1 MRPFEKNRWLRVA
14 VGTVMM
20 LCLGTLYAWSIFR
33 APFGAL
39 YPSWTTADLSM
50 NFTISMVCYSAGGFL
65 GGKLSKKT
73 SNMVTAL
80 AAAVLIL
87 AGFLGVSW
95 LPADP
100 GAAKL
105 QLYVCYGVLS
115 GLGTGFGYNAIVSGV
130 GGWFPDKNGL
140 ATGVLLTGFG
150 LGTMLIGQL
159 ADALIPVVGLP
170 ALFRTFA
177 VVMAV
182 VLALGSPF
190 VRLPGAGV
198 TLPPPPATAQVEGQR
213 DYTSGE
219 MVRRSAFWLFFLW
232 NMLMCASGLLV
243 INSAANIAAY
253 YGAAAVLG
261 LLLSVFNGLSR
272 IPFGVLVDKFGRR
285 KVMLLANGFLLLS
298 GAAAGAGRSGA
309 QRGAG
314 ADGHAHHGHLLRQLR
329 HHRHPGDPAVLRLG
343 LLRHQ
348 PGHRQ
353 LLRYPRLLHRAAD
366 LQRPPD
372 RLGGR
377 LHHHHL
383 RVRAGV
389 RRGRPIGGLL
399 GEKAVR
405 AADM

>member
-1 MRPFEKNRWLRVA
+1 MYSNVERTRWLRVA

-73 SNMVTAL
+73 SNTVTAL
-80 AAAVLIL
+80 AAAVLIF

-95 LPADP
+95 LSADP
-100 GAAKL
+100 ETAKV
-105 QLYVCYGVLS
+105 QLYLFYGVLS
-115 GLGTGFGYNAIVSGV
+115 GLGTGFGYNTIVSGV

-170 ALFRTFA
+170 TLFRAFA
-177 VVMAV
+177 VVIAV
-182 VLALGSPF
+182 VLALGSPM
-190 VRLPGAGV
+190 VRLPGAGTV
-198 TLPPPPATAQVEGQR
+198 LPPPPATAQVEGQR

-219 MVRRSAFWLFFLW
+219 MIRRPAFWLFFLW

-243 INSAANIAAY
+243 INSAAEIAAY

-261 LLLSVFNGLSR
+261 LLLSVFNGLMPHPLR
-272 IPFGVLVDKFGRR
+272 
-285 KVMLLANGFLLLS
+285 
-298 GAAAGAGRSGA
+298 GAGGQVRPPEGDAAGQRLSAA
-309 QRGAG
+309 QRGAAGTGRPWPQRG
-314 ADGHAHHGHLLRQLR
+314 AGTGGHAHHGSVLWQLR
-329 HHRHPGDPAVLRLG
+329 HHRYPGHPAVLRLG
-343 LLRHQ
+343 PLCHQ

-353 LLRYPRLLHRAAD
+353 LLRHPRVLHRAAD
-366 LQRPPD
+366 RQRASD
-372 RLGGR
+372 RLGG
-377 LHHHHL
+377 
-383 RVRAGV
+383 
-389 RRGRPIGGLL
+389 
-399 GEKAVR
+399 
-405 AADM
+405 

>member
-1 MRPFEKNRWLRVA
+1 MYSKVERTRWLRVA

-73 SNMVTAL
+73 SNTVTAL
-80 AAAVLIL
+80 AAAVLIF

-95 LPADP
+95 LSADP
-100 GAAKL
+100 ETAKV
-105 QLYVCYGVLS
+105 QLYLFYGVLS
-115 GLGTGFGYNAIVSGV
+115 GLGTGFGYNTIVSGV

-170 ALFRTFA
+170 TLFRAFA
-177 VVMAV
+177 VVIAV
-182 VLALGSPF
+182 VLALGSPM
-190 VRLPGAGV
+190 VRLPGAGTV
-198 TLPPPPATAQVEGQR
+198 LPPPPATAQVEGQR

-219 MVRRSAFWLFFLW
+219 MIRRPAFWLFFLW

-243 INSAANIAAY
+243 INSAAEIAAY

-298 GAAAGAGRSGA
+298 GGLLVLGGMGRSA
-309 QRGAG
+309 ALVLAG
-314 ADGHAHHGHLLRQLR
+314 MLIMGVCYGNSVTIGTLVIRQFYGSAHYATNLAIVNCCAIPASFIGPLIASALQTASGGDYTTTFLCVLAFAAVDLLVGFWVKK
-329 HHRHPGDPAVLRLG
+329 P
-343 LLRHQ
+343 
-348 PGHRQ
+348 
-353 LLRYPRLLHRAAD
+353 
-366 LQRPPD
+366 
-372 RLGGR
+372 
-377 LHHHHL
+377 
-383 RVRAGV
+383 
-389 RRGRPIGGLL
+389 
-399 GEKAVR
+399 
-405 AADM
+405 

>member
-1 MRPFEKNRWLRVA
+1 MYSNVERTRWLRVA

-73 SNMVTAL
+73 SNTVTAL
-80 AAAVLIL
+80 AAAVLIF

-95 LPADP
+95 LSADP
-100 GAAKL
+100 ETAKV
-105 QLYVCYGVLS
+105 QLYLFYGVLS
-115 GLGTGFGYNAIVSGV
+115 GLGTGFGYNTIVSGV

-170 ALFRTFA
+170 
-177 VVMAV
+177 
-182 VLALGSPF
+182 
-190 VRLPGAGV
+190 GAGTV
-198 TLPPPPATAQVEGQR
+198 LPPPPATAQVEEQR

-219 MVRRSAFWLFFLW
+219 MIRRPAFWLFFLW

-243 INSAANIAAY
+243 INSAAEIAAY

-298 GAAAGAGRSGA
+298 GGLLVLGGMGRSA
-309 QRGAG
+309 ALVLAG
-314 ADGHAHHGHLLRQLR
+314 MLIMGVCYGNSVTIGTLVIRQFYGSAHYATNLAIVNCCAIPASFIGPLIASALQTASGGDYTTTFLCVLAFAAVDLLVGFWVKK
-329 HHRHPGDPAVLRLG
+329 P
-343 LLRHQ
+343 
-348 PGHRQ
+348 
-353 LLRYPRLLHRAAD
+353 
-366 LQRPPD
+366 
-372 RLGGR
+372 
-377 LHHHHL
+377 
-383 RVRAGV
+383 
-389 RRGRPIGGLL
+389 
-399 GEKAVR
+399 
-405 AADM
+405 